1 MKHTRKYLSFAS
13 AGLVLAG
20 SQPEAQSA
28 TIVRSLIAEVV
39 GTGVSSETGSLDVL
53 FDPVDSVS
61 QLISISAGSVRT
73 DEGGSMVISAILND
87 NSIVSM
93 TSSLYTGFWGT
104 YSLDSITENTFTAFP
119 DPVMVKGLRF
129 STTKQYRDAPVVT
142 LPAGTTFTF
151 AVPEAST
158 ALLSMFGVALLAM
171 RRVRDQ
177 T

>member
-1 MKHTRKYLSFAS
+1 
-13 AGLVLAG
+13 
-20 SQPEAQSA
+20 
-28 TIVRSLIAEVV
+28 
-39 GTGVSSETGSLDVL
+39 
-53 FDPVDSVS
+53 
-61 QLISISAGSVRT
+61 
-73 DEGGSMVISAILND
+73 MVISAILND